1 MNKPWIT
8 IIGINY
14 DDTSTLNKFAIKALN
29 ESELIFGA
37 KRHLKT
43 VKEFKAKYSILIIPL
58 EKTIQEL
65 KKNKGKKIVLLVS
78 GNAFWY
84 GLGSLISKHFKRKDW
99 QCIQAPSTFSL
110 ASSEMGW
117 SMENILFFG
126 LHAKN
131 YETLRPFM
139 APKVKFI
146 ILLRHGESVKKLTK
160 FFTANGFGDSE
171 FTILESLGY
180 KNFKKRRTTAKSNNI
195 RNISHPV
202 CVAVETMG
210 KGLIIPKNTGK
221 PDKIFLND
229 GQLTKQYVR
238 SITLSSLSPT
248 PFEHLW
254 DLGAGS
260 GSIAVEWLLSE
271 KTATV
276 TAVEK
281 NKKRIKFINQNCK
294 KFGIDRICI
303 LNNDFEKVF
312 KKLRKP
318 DAIFIGGGL
327 NEKLFKKIW
336 NFIPVNTRIVVN
348 SVTIETESCITNL
361 YKQFGG
367 SLLKIE
373 LSDLKSI
380 GKSHVWSNNYPIVQW
395 KVIK

>member
-8 IIGINY
+8 IIGINH

-29 ESELIFGA
+29 ESEIIFGA

-43 VKEFKAKYSILIIPL
+43 VKEFKNKCYTLLIPL
-58 EKTIQEL
+58 ERTIQEL
-65 KKNKGKKIVLLVS
+65 KKNKGRKIVLLVS
-78 GNAFWY
+78 GNAFWF
-84 GLGSLISKHFKRKDW
+84 GLGSLVSQNFKSKDW
-99 QCIQAPSTFSL
+99 QCIQAPSSFSL

-117 SMENILFFG
+117 TMENTLFFG

-131 YETLRPFM
+131 NEILRPFM

-146 ILLRHGESVKKLTK
+146 ILLKEGKSVQKLTD
-160 FFTANGFGDSE
+160 FFTVNGFGDSE

-180 KNFKKRRTTAKSNNI
+180 KNFRKRHTIARSNNI
-195 RNISHPV
+195 QNINHPV
-202 CVAVETMG
+202 CVAIETKG
-210 KGLIIPKNTGK
+210 KGLRIPKNTGK
-221 PDKIFLND
+221 PDNIFLND
-229 GQLTKQYVR
+229 GQLTKQYIR

-254 DLGAGS
+254 DLGSGS

-271 KTATV
+271 STTTAT
-276 TAVEK
+276 AIEK
-281 NKKRIKFINQNCK
+281 NKERVNFIYKNCQ

-303 LNNDFEKVF
+303 FNDDIEKVL
-312 KKLRKP
+312 KKLKKP

-336 NFIPVNTRIVVN
+336 NFIPNNTRIVVN

-361 YKQFGG
+361 FNHFGG

-373 LSDLKSI
+373 LSNLKSI
-380 GKSHVWSNNYPIVQW
+380 GKSHAWSNNYPIVQW
-395 KVIK
+395 KVTK